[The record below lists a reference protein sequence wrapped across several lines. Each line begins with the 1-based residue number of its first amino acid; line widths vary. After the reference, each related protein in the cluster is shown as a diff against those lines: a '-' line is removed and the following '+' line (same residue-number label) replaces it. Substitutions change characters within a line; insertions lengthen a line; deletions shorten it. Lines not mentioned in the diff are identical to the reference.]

1 MDALKINV
9 VAQTAVVQ
17 ALLPL
22 LRKKSTKKII
32 FMSSLMGSLAAMASG
47 QKALVEGKDWHGPS
61 NKENMVYSTTKTA
74 LTMTALVS
82 RPCLI

>member
-32 FMSSLMGSLAAMASG
+32 FMSSLMGSLAAMASA
-47 QKALVEGKDWHGPS
+47 QKALAEGKDWHGPS